1 MKWLI
6 VNADDFGWSAK
17 RNAGI
22 MEAHR
27 RGIVSSASIL
37 VYAPGYREA
46 VKMAKLM
53 PELDV
58 GLHLNLSDGE
68 PLVLGHKTLVGDDGR
83 FFGKQEARRRA
94 AERLFDPDEVAAET
108 EAQVAA
114 LQEAGLKVT
123 HVDGHQHLH
132 VYGTLADP
140 ISRVAAKRGIRCFRA
155 PDDKLVPPGF
165 DDAARL
171 AQVEEYRQAAY
182 RSIPV
187 YARAR
192 MRSTENFGGVAL
204 SGRLDADSLV
214 AALRGLPEG
223 LTELMVHPG
232 KADAESGFDGP
243 DRERELAALTDP
255 RLRPLL
261 KELGVQLTHFGK
273 L

>member
-6 VNADDFGWSAK
+6 VNADDFGLSAK

-27 RGIVSSASIL
+27 RGIVTSASIL
-37 VYAPGYREA
+37 VYAPGFREA

-53 PELDV
+53 PELDL
-58 GLHLNLSDGE
+58 GLHLNLTQGE

-83 FFGKQEARRRA
+83 FFGKEEARRRA
-94 AERLFDPDEVAAET
+94 SERRFDPDEVAAET
-108 EAQVAA
+108 EAQIEV
-114 LQEAGLKVT
+114 LHQAGLKVT
-123 HVDGHQHLH
+123 HLDGHQHLH
-132 VYGTLADP
+132 VYGELAEP

-155 PDDKLVPPGF
+155 PADKLVPPDF

-171 AQVEEYRQAAY
+171 AQVEEYRQATF

-192 MRSTENFGGVAL
+192 MRSTENFGGAAL
-204 SGRLDADSLV
+204 SGRLNV
-214 AALRGLPEG
+214 ETFEQALRALPDG

-232 KADAESGFDGP
+232 KADAESGFEGP
-243 DRERELAALTDP
+243 DRERELEALTDP
-255 RLRPLL
+255 RIRPLL
-261 KELGVQLTHFGK
+261 KDLKIQLTHFGK